1 MPHPGLAQLS
11 LELPATEPVE
21 APPRP
26 PLRRATPPAP
36 RPLSLTLGEAARI
49 MREAVKDKSYRSTP
63 VGLEVAHFIRWFRNE
78 YGATAETLRDYEA
91 ILSKLALD
99 HADLEL
105 TAFEPPAGTTRL
117 REFIDER
124 WGEAAPRTRKK
135 VRAVLMSF
143 FRWAQGEFKLQGNPV
158 VPIRSPRLR
167 DIERPLF
174 DRDVVDRIVAAQP
187 ELRDRVALK
196 LLFLIGIRKGS
207 LAQLRLKDF
216 DLGRRRVRVH
226 SKGGKIRNLPLPT
239 EELRQELELLILGRD
254 PNEYLLFPEVKAP
267 RWQKGQVS
275 GEDKAEIAVV
285 HANRLKPLSST
296 ALHRWWYRCLQRAGV
311 VEPGQTKGMKM
322 HAARYTA
329 GTEFYL
335 ATGDIR
341 ATQQLLGH
349 EDIGTTANI
358 YVQPNEASLER
369 KLAEIY
375 EAGVADNDSAR
386 PS

>member
-1 MPHPGLAQLS
+1 MPQPRLAQLS

-36 RPLSLTLGEAARI
+36 RPLRLTLGEAARI

-105 TAFEPPAGTTRL
+105 TDFEPPAGTTRL

-158 VPIRSPRLR
+158 IPIRSPRLR

-174 DRDVVDRIVAAQP
+174 DRDVVDRVIAAQP

-275 GEDKAEIAVV
+275 GEDKAEIEVV

-358 YVQPNEASLER
+358 YVQPNEASLAR

-375 EAGVADNDSAR
+375 ESGDADNDSAR
-386 PS
+386 PR

>member
-1 MPHPGLAQLS
+1 MPQPGLAQLS

-26 PLRRATPPAP
+26 PLHRATPLAP
-36 RPLSLTLGEAARI
+36 RPLCLTLGEAARI

-105 TAFEPPAGTTRL
+105 TDFEPPAGTTRL

-174 DRDVVDRIVAAQP
+174 DRDVVDRLMAAQP

-375 EAGVADNDSAR
+375 EAGDADNDSAR
-386 PS
+386 PR

>member
-1 MPHPGLAQLS
+1 M
-11 LELPATEPVE
+11 LPRGRARRC
-21 APPRP
+21 APCSCP
-26 PLRRATPPAP
+26 
-36 RPLSLTLGEAARI
+36 S
-49 MREAVKDKSYRSTP
+49 S
-63 VGLEVAHFIRWFRNE
+63 
-78 YGATAETLRDYEA
+78 
-91 ILSKLALD
+91 
-99 HADLEL
+99 
-105 TAFEPPAGTTRL
+105 AG
-117 REFIDER
+117 
-124 WGEAAPRTRKK
+124 P
-135 VRAVLMSF
+135 
-143 FRWAQGEFKLQGNPV
+143 QGEFKLQGNPV

-187 ELRDRVALK
+187 DLRDRVALK

-216 DLGRRRVRVH
+216 DLGRRRVRIH
-226 SKGGKIRNLPLPT
+226 AKGGKIRNLPLPT
-239 EELRQELELLILGRD
+239 EGLRQELELLILGRD
-254 PNEYLLFPEVKAP
+254 LNEYLLFPEVKAP

-275 GEDKAEIAVV
+275 GEDKAEIKVV

-358 YVQPNEASLER
+358 YVQPNEAQ
-369 KLAEIY
+369 
-375 EAGVADNDSAR
+375 AR
-386 PS
+386 RDLRVKRCGQRFRPPPLNRNRSPRRIAISRENGGGGNRTRVRSRTG